1 VNLRQRQHLVQLLR
15 RNNFGSAMSG
25 GNWKEMFNAACE
37 GDLALVEY
45 HIKAGVD
52 TNYAHPEFL
61 ATPLV
66 ASILAGQAQVALF
79 LLENGAN
86 PHLLPEF
93 DGLTPIQ
100 AAQKVGMPQ
109 VEAKLVSLGVAAPA
123 AQPRSKGWLVRLLRS
138 AA

>member
-1 VNLRQRQHLVQLLR
+1 
-15 RNNFGSAMSG
+15 MSG

-45 HIKAGVD
+45 HVKAGVD

-66 ASILAGQAQVALF
+66 ASILAGQGQVALF
-79 LLENGAN
+79 LLQSGAN
-86 PHLLPEF
+86 PHLLSEF

-100 AAQKVGMPQ
+100 AARIAGMPE
-109 VEAKLVSLGVAAPA
+109 VEARLVSLGVQAPA
-123 AQPRSKGWLVRLLRS
+123 VVSKNEGWWSRWLRRT
-138 AA
+138 A

>member
-1 VNLRQRQHLVQLLR
+1 
-15 RNNFGSAMSG
+15 MSG

-45 HIKAGVD
+45 HVKAGVD

-66 ASILAGQAQVALF
+66 ACILAGQAQVALF
-79 LLENGAN
+79 LLDNGAN
-86 PHLLPEF
+86 PHLGSEF

-100 AAQKVGMPQ
+100 AARKMGMHQ
-109 VEAKLVSLGVAAPA
+109 VEAKLSSLGVVAPA
-123 AQPRSKGWLVRLLRS
+123 VQAKRAGWWARLLRS